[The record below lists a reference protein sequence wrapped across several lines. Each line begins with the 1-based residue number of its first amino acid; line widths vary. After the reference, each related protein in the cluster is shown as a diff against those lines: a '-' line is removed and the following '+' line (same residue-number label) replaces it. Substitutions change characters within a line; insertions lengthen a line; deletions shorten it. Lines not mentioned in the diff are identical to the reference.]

1 MYTNIIHNKRS
12 ISFSQV
18 DSLMTLQKVMS
29 CVFFHSK
36 FGIYNIKLFVCW
48 YCKNT
53 YNKGLS

>member
-29 CVFFHSK
+29 CVFSRSK
-36 FGIYNIKLFVCW
+36 FGIYNIKLFICW
-48 YCKNT
+48 YM
-53 YNKGLS
+53 YL

>member
-53 YNKGLS
+53 